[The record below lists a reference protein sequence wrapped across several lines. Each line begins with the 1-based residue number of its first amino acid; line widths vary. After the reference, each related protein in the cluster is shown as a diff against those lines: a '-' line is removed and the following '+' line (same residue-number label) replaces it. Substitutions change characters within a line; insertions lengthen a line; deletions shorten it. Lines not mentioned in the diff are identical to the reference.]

1 MAGSFLKE
9 NHKLITIF
17 LCVLS
22 IALILASQFVSIF
35 ILDAEK
41 SIGGLATINL
51 DAEFYQSGVDF
62 TATAKVEAGG
72 LGGMIGGIADL
83 GSVGDDGNI
92 TISDHI
98 YYYQGLDQF
107 QGMIGVLFDT
117 TKNADYTVN
126 LQTWNF
132 TNTWVWVNTHTDL
145 IPWWPEGLGQDITIT
160 VRLNQTDNIKEVRI
174 NRVWIDIYTDW
185 NETQRKYKQL
195 AEKAWEISPDDVLT
209 QEGDEKIYKHA
220 VAIEKEWGDKI
231 GIITMVDLTMI
242 DVNDETDIVQV
253 RPFTSISHPQ
263 KMVNIR
269 PLTQGQFI
277 SILLMFI
284 SLPISILAII
294 FAVLGIL
301 FTNAQRKR
309 RVHLLFTA
317 GLLEI
322 FAAIFFINGAN
333 TLLSLITFLTEDDYS
348 WNILGIMIPILA
360 GAILIVAFIIEMKYR
375 VKEPEEVG
383 LPEDEIKFDISEAM
397 AEEAEEEEG
406 FECPACGKEFTEM
419 VSECPKCGA
428 EFEGLEED
436 EVEEDEAEEE
446 DKEVADDSE
455 IEKDEAKKEENQDE
469 TEIKDNQA
477 GNEVKT
483 ENGK

>member
-9 NHKLITIF
+9 NHKFITIF

-22 IALILASQFVSIF
+22 IALILSSQFVSIF

-83 GSVGDDGNI
+83 GAAGADGNI

-126 LQTWNF
+126 LQSWNY
-132 TNTWVWVNTHTDL
+132 TNTWVWVNTHTDI
-145 IPWWPEGLGQDITIT
+145 IPWWPEGLGQEITIT
-160 VRLNQTDNIKEVRI
+160 VKLNQTDNIKEVRI
-174 NRVWIDIYTDW
+174 NKVWIDIYTDW

-209 QEGDEKIYKHA
+209 QEGDEKVYKHA
-220 VAIEKEWGDKI
+220 VAIERDWGDKI
-231 GIITMVDLTMI
+231 GIIAMVDLTMT

-277 SILLMFI
+277 SIILMFV

-301 FTNAQRKR
+301 YTNAQRKR
-309 RVHLLFTA
+309 RVHLLFAA

-333 TLLSLITFLTEDDYS
+333 TLLSLITFLTEEDYS
-348 WNILGIMIPILA
+348 WNILGIMIPIIA

-375 VKEPEEVG
+375 TKETEGAVC
-383 LPEDEIKFDISEAM
+383 LPEDELKFDISAAM
-397 AEEAEEEEG
+397 AEEEEG
-406 FECPACGKEFTEM
+406 FECPACGEEFTEE
-419 VSECPKCGA
+419 VSECPSCGA

-436 EVEEDEAEEE
+436 EEEEDEIEEE
-446 DKEVADDSE
+446 DEEVEDDSE
-455 IEKDEAKKEENQDE
+455 IEKEENHDE
-469 TEIKDNQA
+469 SATNDVKAEKD
-477 GNEVKT
+477 GDS